1 MVVAT
6 WILAGATAL
15 LALTSLV
22 AVVTWRENRRR
33 EREDQVASRILES
46 ARREFAPKE
55 ELGGLKENLTGAAV
69 LGVIILVLA
78 LLAKIGTKSSDG

>member
-1 MVVAT
+1 MVAT
-6 WILAGATAL
+6 WILAVSTAL

-46 ARREFAPKE
+46 ARREFAPKD
-55 ELGGLKENLTGAAV
+55 ELSGLKENLTGAAV
-69 LGVIILVLA
+69 LGVIVLVLA
-78 LLAKIGTKSSDG
+78 LVAKLGAKDSQ